1 MGGDRV
7 IVCGCS
13 ILACKDN
20 RCSGGGCASKVVMGW
35 LHGHENGTMPLNCM
49 AEVVVVVK
57 SMLCLFTAVGKKRVN
72 VAQW

>member
-1 MGGDRV
+1 
-7 IVCGCS
+7 
-13 ILACKDN
+13 
-20 RCSGGGCASKVVMGW
+20 MGW